1 MGAVSEPVLV
11 SALSGGIAR
20 LTLNRPD
27 KRNALNAALVR
38 ALTEAL
44 DRTATDPSVRV
55 VTLAGAG
62 KDFCAGADLAELERV
77 AAEQGHEES
86 LADARALAALF
97 ATMRSHPRPIVA
109 LVHGRA
115 LAGGCGLA
123 TACDLVLARA
133 DAELGYPEVHLGF
146 VPAIVMTILRR
157 KVGEGRAFELT
168 ALGARHGAE
177 EAQRLG
183 LVNRVFPADAFD
195 VEAERFV
202 GDLASRP
209 AGAVSLTKQLL
220 YELDGMSF
228 ERGLERAAEVNA
240 VARASEECRTG
251 VRRFLDKQARNERP

>member
-1 MGAVSEPVLV
+1 VGAVSDPVLLESV
-11 SALSGGIAR
+11 AGGIAR

-38 ALTEAL
+38 GLADAL
-44 DRTATDPSVRV
+44 DRAAANASVRV

-62 KDFCAGADLAELERV
+62 KDFCAGADLAELER
-77 AAEQGHEES
+77 AAELGHEES
-86 LADARALAALF
+86 LADARALAGLF
-97 ATMRSHPRPIVA
+97 AKMRSHPRPIVA

-123 TACDLVLARA
+123 TACDLVLASA

-168 ALGARHGAE
+168 ALGARHRAE

-183 LVNRVFPADAFD
+183 LVNRVYSADTFEVD
-195 VEAERFV
+195 TERFLA
-202 GDLASRP
+202 DLASRP
-209 AGAVSLTKQLL
+209 PGAVTLTKHLL
-220 YELDGMSF
+220 YELDGLSF

-240 VARASEECRTG
+240 VARASEECRAG
-251 VRRFLDKQARNERP
+251 VRRFLDRQARNERP

>member
-1 MGAVSEPVLV
+1 MSEPVLLASV
-11 SALSGGIAR
+11 SDGIAR

-44 DRTATDPSVRV
+44 DRTASDPSVRV

-77 AAEQGHEES
+77 AEQGHEKS

-97 ATMRSHPRPIVA
+97 AKMRSHPRPIVA

-146 VPAIVMTILRR
+146 VPSLVMTILRR

-177 EAQRLG
+177 EARMLG
-183 LVNRVFPADAFD
+183 LVNRVFPADTFD
-195 VEAERFV
+195 AETERV
-202 GDLASRP
+202 VVDLASRP
-209 AGAVSLTKQLL
+209 AGAVSLTKHLL
-220 YELDGMSF
+220 YELDGMTF